1 MESSSEHEI
10 TAHYSPEQNG
20 VAERANR
27 TILERTKAI
36 LADTEF
42 PKKLWMEIASTV
54 VYLKNRSPTSSLDGK
69 TPYEAW
75 HGKKPDLS
83 HLQMISR
90 TAYVHVSK
98 DTRRKLDFNSRE
110 CRLVGYGGT
119 NQWRAWD
126 EEKEDVVVSRDV
138 IFDEQP
144 IFTESEVA
152 EIEVEPPTENK
163 PKVYNK
169 IVVQPPPRR

>member
-1 MESSSEHEI
+1 M
-10 TAHYSPEQNG
+10 
-20 VAERANR
+20 
-27 TILERTKAI
+27 
-36 LADTEF
+36 
-42 PKKLWMEIASTV
+42 
-54 VYLKNRSPTSSLDGK
+54 
-69 TPYEAW
+69 
-75 HGKKPDLS
+75 
-83 HLQMISR
+83 
-90 TAYVHVSK
+90 AYVHVSK
-98 DTRRKLDFNSRE
+98 DTHRKLDFNTRE

-169 IVVQPPPRR
+169 IVVQPPPRRQRSPAPQESELEPEEMETELDDLESEEGKQMSTMSTIPLNPASKS

>member
-1 MESSSEHEI
+1 MLIGLSL
-10 TAHYSPEQNG
+10 NG
-20 VAERANR
+20 QKRYWQIRN
-27 TILERTKAI
+27 
-36 LADTEF
+36 F
-42 PKKLWMEIASTV
+42 PKSYGWKSPVQSSIS
-54 VYLKNRSPTSSLDGK
+54 KNRSPTSSLDGK

-83 HLQMISR
+83 HLHIIGC

-98 DTRRKLDFNSRE
+98 DTHRKLDFNTRE

-144 IFTESEVA
+144 I
-152 EIEVEPPTENK
+152 
-163 PKVYNK
+163 
-169 IVVQPPPRR
+169 